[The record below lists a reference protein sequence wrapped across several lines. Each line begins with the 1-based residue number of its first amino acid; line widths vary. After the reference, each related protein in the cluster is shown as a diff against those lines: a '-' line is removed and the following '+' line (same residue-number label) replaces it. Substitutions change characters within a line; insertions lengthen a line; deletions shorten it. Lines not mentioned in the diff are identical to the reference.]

1 MKRLYT
7 VRFGYLYITGGCA
20 LLSGV
25 LLFVVRRMFALLY
38 TYYSPEPDALFTRLS
53 NGVINVVGRTP
64 LSVILYLTC
73 FGLLYMLRSEMIARD
88 MKVLLRASEE
98 LAEGGKISEVTVRS
112 GGELGEIAANL
123 QRIGR
128 NGSAPAC
135 SPELQGPRPSVVPAR
150 SPEPSGSYLSVAP
163 APHSSRCPKP
173 SGGVKD
179 GCGETADWISGEAI
193 ALVLRTRRIIR
204 ELSAAELEV
213 PDRKSALY
221 AHLES
226 VQVELLDME
235 RSLESLIVS

>member
-38 TYYSPEPDALFTRLS
+38 ACYSPESASLFIRVS
-53 NGVINVVGRTP
+53 NGIINIIGRTP

-73 FGLLYMLRSEMIARD
+73 FGLLYMLRSEMLARD

-98 LAEGGKISEVTVRS
+98 LAEGGKISEAAVRS

-128 NGSAPAC
+128 GRWEN
-135 SPELQGPRPSVVPAR
+135 SPDS
-150 SPEPSGSYLSVAP
+150 SGSYSSADPESSGSVF
-163 APHSSRCPKP
+163 
-173 SGGVKD
+173 G
-179 GCGETADWISGEAI
+179 GEAI

-204 ELSAAELEV
+204 ELSAAELEI

-226 VQVELLDME
+226 IQVELLDME
-235 RSLESLIVS
+235 RSLESLVVS